1 MSLYW
6 FGHRVVDVVGYY
18 DVGDGLGLYARLLIE
33 GDPRPRCAFASM
45 LEVSSR

>member
-1 MSLYW
+1 MNLYW
-6 FGHRVVDVVGYY
+6 FGHRVVDVLDYWT
-18 DVGDGLGLYARLLIE
+18 DGDGLGLMVRVLIE